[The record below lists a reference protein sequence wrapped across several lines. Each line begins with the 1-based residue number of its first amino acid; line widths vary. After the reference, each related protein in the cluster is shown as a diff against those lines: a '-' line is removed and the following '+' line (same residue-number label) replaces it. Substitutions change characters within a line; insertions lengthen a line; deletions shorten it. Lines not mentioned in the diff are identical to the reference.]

1 MANVHHLAPGATEL
15 DQTWGV
21 RPGFYAIFMSDFNAS
36 IGRVDPVLVELCR
49 LRMALLL
56 RSDLDLV
63 LRYQPAL
70 RAGLTEAKIAA
81 LPQYLKSPLFTA
93 TERLCIE
100 FAEIFVIQSSNI
112 GDDEV
117 ARVQQA
123 LGSEQFIYF
132 VKALSVMDQFQ
143 RGTVAFGVRPG
154 KQVPATLPEFRL
166 HEALAA

>member
-1 MANVHHLAPGATEL
+1 MAHVQHLAPGPTEL

-21 RPGFYAIFMSDFNAS
+21 RPGFYAIFMADFNAS
-36 IGRVDPVLVELCR
+36 IARVDPVLIEVCR

-56 RSDLDLV
+56 ASEFDLG
-63 LRYQPAL
+63 LRYQPAA

-81 LPQYLKSPLFTA
+81 LPQYLKSPLYSQ

-112 GDDEV
+112 SDEDV
-117 ARVQQA
+117 ARVQAA

-166 HEALAA
+166 LEAETA